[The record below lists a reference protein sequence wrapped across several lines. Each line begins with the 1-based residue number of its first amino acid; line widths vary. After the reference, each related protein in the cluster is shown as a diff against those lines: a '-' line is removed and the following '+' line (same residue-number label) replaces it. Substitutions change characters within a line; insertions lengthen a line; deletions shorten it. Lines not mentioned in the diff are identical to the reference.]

1 MDNLK
6 EFIIKLIK
14 EYGTGAGGRNHP
26 KGGGNLQ
33 TSPRPFP
40 NEKKEMMNYILKNI
54 YGGDGGHYT
63 HEPAFQGRDTV
74 NFNRLKMTPM
84 TELKKYITEI
94 LEELDEQAY
103 GSATLTTQG
112 QLIHRA
118 PGVWQEDEKE
128 LKEQANQAAQRSY
141 EAGLKRLQK
150 AVLRYQLRY
159 IEKQRAAAISQ
170 AATAQS
176 QASKGFDEQIKAL
189 LDQIRA
195 IDNPPKAKKKTNE
208 NYYKNALIA
217 EYWKNR
223 NKGNLMEYI
232 DSYKKTLLYENTVR
246 KLFRKFNRGESNE
259 NITKNYAKKGITIP
273 ETFLSKIR
281 KQYENLKK
289 IKLEIDL
296 AEQEAQD
303 VITVPTR
310 VPDLQLFDLE
320 PEEDKQLS
328 SRLYKEQKTVKKYD
342 IPPEIKH
349 ALEDD
354 LKMYPLIRFVKGL
367 KAVNS
372 IPPSYRIFLLNDQY
386 FDLIYEE
393 YSLMAKIGIDE
404 YYLGDLDER
413 NYAVKHINRLMT
425 KPILKTQGEEDEDI
439 SPSPVPKPPTPSPSP
454 SPTPKPE
461 DEE

>member
-1 MDNLK
+1 MDKLK
-6 EFIIKLIK
+6 EFIIKLVK
-14 EYGTGAGGRNHP
+14 EYSGHHTMK
-26 KGGGNLQ
+26 KG
-33 TSPRPFP
+33 SPRPFP
-40 NEKKEMMNYILKNI
+40 DDTSEMENYILKNI
-54 YGGDGGHYT
+54 YGGDGGHYVQ
-63 HEPAFQGRDTV
+63 EPVTKRTRGTLTRDPRGGM
-74 NFNRLKMTPM
+74 F
-84 TELKKYITEI
+84 ELKKYIKNVLKEI
-94 LEELDEQAY
+94 GADAY
-103 GSATLTTQG
+103 GDATLTSQG
-112 QLIHRA
+112 YSKSRFTKTGRP
-118 PGVWQEDEKE
+118 PGVWEKVN
-128 LKEQANQAAQRSY
+128 EQISQAAQRSY

-150 AVLRYQLRY
+150 GVLRYQLRF
-159 IEKQRAAAISQ
+159 IEKQRAAALSQ
-170 AATAQS
+170 AATASS

-189 LDQIRA
+189 QQQISA
-195 IDNPPKAKKKTNE
+195 IDNPPKKKKQNE
-208 NYYKNALIA
+208 NIIENYFKDRKND
-217 EYWKNR
+217 
-223 NKGNLMEYI
+223 NLMGFI

-246 KLFRKFNRGESNE
+246 KLFRKFNKGDSNE
-259 NITKNYAKKGITIP
+259 SITKNYAKKGITIP

-281 KQYENLKK
+281 KQYESLKK
-289 IKLEIDL
+289 LKLEIDL

-303 VITVPTR
+303 VISIPLKA
-310 VPDLQLFDLE
+310 PDIQLFDLE

-386 FDLIYEE
+386 FDIYYEE

-425 KPILKTQGEEDEDI
+425 KPILKKQGEEDEETT
-439 SPSPVPKPPTPSPSP
+439 PTPPAEDTPKTPSSPP
-454 SPTPKPE
+454 PPKPE